1 MSKKILILVALIATN
16 LLSQEISVYGAG
28 LNSNDNPYGLT
39 KDEKNLLEKNKKVAA
54 LDRNMGSVQSQI
66 NELKEKIEGIISIVE
81 SNSIKINEIN
91 SKLSMLEH
99 SNQDQNISHELQ
111 ELKTYVKKS
120 RAIESK
126 NNKNI
131 KKTINQLS
139 KLIDQD
145 TQNKSTTKKV
155 ETINENIP
163 SSKLLEKAKY
173 YYNKKNYDT
182 SKRYFEI
189 LVTKYYKPAECNF
202 YLGEIA
208 YFQKK
213 YKRAISH
220 YKESVGLYDKANYI
234 PKLLYHTAISYDK
247 LKNQSEA
254 NKFYNALKTNYPNSK
269 EAKASP
275 IRK

>member
-220 YKESVGLYDKANYI
+220 YKESVGLYDKASYI